1 MNPPNSWIE
10 LLRTIAH
17 DLNTPITAAKGFI
30 ELVQNTGPMTE
41 KQARYSERALGS
53 LQHMEQLVSM
63 LLDVAWL
70 DADKPL
76 EVSECNIA
84 EIIQKAVAMQES
96 AASRRNV
103 RIEVDIA
110 EDIGVVF
117 GDPQRLP
124 QVVNNLLNNAIK
136 YNREGGVVWVS
147 ARGESDEVQITV
159 RDNGRGVS
167 EADLPHLFDPFFRS
181 GENTAAKIEGTGLGL
196 AVVKGVVDKHGG
208 KIHVESKPEE
218 GTTFLVTLP
227 RRPATAAPASGQ
239 SAEPAG

>member
-1 MNPPNSWIE
+1 SLPDLLCPQETIIMNPPNSWIE

-103 RIEVDIA
+103 R
-110 EDIGVVF
+110 
-117 GDPQRLP
+117 
-124 QVVNNLLNNAIK
+124 
-136 YNREGGVVWVS
+136 
-147 ARGESDEVQITV
+147 
-159 RDNGRGVS
+159 
-167 EADLPHLFDPFFRS
+167 
-181 GENTAAKIEGTGLGL
+181 
-196 AVVKGVVDKHGG
+196 
-208 KIHVESKPEE
+208 
-218 GTTFLVTLP
+218 
-227 RRPATAAPASGQ
+227 
-239 SAEPAG
+239 